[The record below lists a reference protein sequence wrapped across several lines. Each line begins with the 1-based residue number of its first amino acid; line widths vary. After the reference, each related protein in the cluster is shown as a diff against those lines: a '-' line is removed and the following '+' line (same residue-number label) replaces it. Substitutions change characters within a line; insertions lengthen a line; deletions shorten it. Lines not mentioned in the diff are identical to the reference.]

1 MTENSMTTMENN
13 IAVRQAEA
21 MQGEL
26 IDRQDSMDLFGAF
39 GDTGLRESH
48 PFVGTP
54 ADVWRQVMLA
64 SNDDVIDGKKA
75 LNTTLRL
82 QAYYCHEVDMRDRV
96 TNVLNRGIRTVLY
109 DASGDRFAF
118 VSLYIARDLLRMTK
132 IFGKGP
138 WKEPI
143 LVKPV
148 AIAVAGNQNV
158 YRLMPG

>member
-1 MTENSMTTMENN
+1 MNSNLPAVVENR
-13 IAVRQAEA
+13 IAAQQEQA

-48 PFVGTP
+48 PFTGTP
-54 ADVWRQVMLA
+54 ADVWRSVMLA
-64 SNDDVIDGKKA
+64 SGDDVIDGKKA
-75 LNTTLRL
+75 LNTVLRL

-96 TNVLNRGIRTVLY
+96 TNELNRGIRTVLY
-109 DASGDRFAF
+109 DVSGDRFAF
-118 VSLYIARDLLRMTK
+118 VSKYVARDLLRLTK

-143 LVKPV
+143 LVKPI
-148 AIAVAGNQNV
+148 AISVGGNQNV